1 MAALRKSPG
10 MRERSPGVWELIV
23 EAGRDPV
30 SGRRRQVSRI
40 FHGNLREAKKARA
53 ELIVEASR
61 GRHSGTR
68 ATMDDLFDAWIVEL
82 RRKGRS
88 PNTVLGYERKYH
100 HDIQPTLGRVSVRKV
115 TTKMLSELYGGHQAR
130 GLAPRSVYQIHACV
144 SSMMTQACRWGWRDS
159 NPAQWADPPSIPND
173 APVVP
178 TPAEI
183 MALID
188 AAHAS
193 RRPEYAR
200 AMLVAATTGLRRA
213 ELCALRRQ
221 RDVDWDRGVLTIA
234 WSILDVPGRRFEE
247 IPTKNRRVRRIAVDE
262 QTMTVLR
269 EQVEMME
276 ARARSVEWS
285 LVPDAYLFS
294 ESVDGSVPW
303 SPGTVTQYFGRL
315 RARVGLEHLNFHDL
329 RKFMETYGQS
339 LGFSPVQVAMRAG
352 HDPSIAAKHYTGS
365 VEETDRALG
374 RALAGLLQP
383 AGGDRADSSVA

>member
-1 MAALRKSPG
+1 
-10 MRERSPGVWELIV
+10 
-23 EAGRDPV
+23 
-30 SGRRRQVSRI
+30 
-40 FHGNLREAKKARA
+40 
-53 ELIVEASR
+53 
-61 GRHSGTR
+61 
-68 ATMDDLFDAWIVEL
+68 MDDLFDAWIVEL

-88 PNTVLGYERKYH
+88 PNTVLGYERKYR
-100 HDIQPTLGRVSVRKV
+100 HDVQPTLGRVAVRKV
-115 TTKMLSELYGGHQAR
+115 TTKMLSELYGAHQAR

-178 TPAEI
+178 TPGEI

-234 WSILDVPGRRFEE
+234 WSILDLPGRRFEE

-269 EQVEMME
+269 EQVDMME
-276 ARARSVEWS
+276 ARAGSVEWS

-294 ESVDGSVPW
+294 ESIDGSVPW

-315 RARVGLEHLNFHDL
+315 RARVGLPSTSTSTICGS
-329 RKFMETYGQS
+329 FMETHGQS
-339 LGFSPVQVAMRAG
+339 LGFSPVQVAIRAG

-365 VEETDRALG
+365 VEETDRALAQ
-374 RALAGLLQP
+374 ALAALLQP
-383 AGGDRADSSVA
+383 AGDDRDDSSVA